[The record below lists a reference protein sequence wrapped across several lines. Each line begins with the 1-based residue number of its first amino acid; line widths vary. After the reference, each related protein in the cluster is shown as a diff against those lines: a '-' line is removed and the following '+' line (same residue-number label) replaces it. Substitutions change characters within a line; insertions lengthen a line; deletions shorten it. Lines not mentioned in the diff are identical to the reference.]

1 MSACREIAHLDVI
14 GAKMNSSRVSTKGL
28 PHDIFKVPTYSGHYH
43 TPSQYGNVCYIGF
56 PRAPSGD
63 KSRLNCTRTFI
74 KKASF

>member
-1 MSACREIAHLDVI
+1 VSACREIAHLDVI

-43 TPSQYGNVCYIGF
+43 TPSQYGNVCYIGS

-63 KSRLNCTRTFI
+63 KSKVKLHKNI
-74 KKASF
+74 YKKG